1 MTTILTHIDW
11 NDKMKNKMATERWN
25 FLKRE
30 LDSVINIYMFVR
42 KNKGNGLGRNICQKR
57 LSKKIRY
64 KQDMW
69 RVYKHTGNDKDY
81 DVYKEA
87 L

>member
-30 LDSVINIYMFVR
+30 LDSVINIYVPTKKQR
-42 KNKGNGLGRNICQKR
+42 KRSRKKH
-57 LSKKIRY
+57 LSKEAFK
-64 KQDMW
+64 
-69 RVYKHTGNDKDY
+69 KD
-81 DVYKEA
+81 
-87 L
+87 